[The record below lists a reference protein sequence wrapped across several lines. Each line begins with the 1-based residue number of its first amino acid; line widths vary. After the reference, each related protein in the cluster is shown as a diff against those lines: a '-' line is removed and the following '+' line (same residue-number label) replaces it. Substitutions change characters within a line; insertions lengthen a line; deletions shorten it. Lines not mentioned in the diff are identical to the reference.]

1 MANDNDMVVRQV
13 GLTFA
18 LLASP
23 AKRDVAWVQANVDGY
38 GGRTRD
44 AAAHLIERDVREL
57 RDLGV
62 PARYQDGEVWVV
74 KDLYELPPVDLTVE
88 EASVIGLAADLSKP
102 GSLGEFARSGWTKL
116 AASGAT
122 RSMDAPALMS
132 VSNDIF
138 QLRPDTLRAIV
149 KCVEAKQRIS
159 FDFVRAPGKE
169 PERREVDPWGVVS
182 LNNRAYFVG
191 YDIDHDSPT
200 ERGRIFSFDVAGDRH
215 EEFGGYQAI
224 GSGSVFAKSS
234 LKKLY
239 RHDLDEASALAIAVE
254 ALYDAA
260 DDDSATGGP
269 DIVRKIFPTAVVVSA
284 EGAREVAP
292 RARCSATES
301 TLTTSPSISWIASLR
316 CSPQ

>member
-44 AAAHLIERDVREL
+44 AATHLIERDVREL

-74 KDLYELPPVDLTVE
+74 KDLYELPAVDLTAK
-88 EASVIGLAADLSKP
+88 EASVVGLAADLSKP

-138 QLRPDTLRAIV
+138 QLRPDALRAIV
-149 KCVEAKQRIS
+149 KCVQAKQRIS
-159 FDFVRAPGKE
+159 FDFVRAPGKDA
-169 PERREVDPWGVVS
+169 ERRVVDPWGVVS

-191 YDIDHDSPT
+191 YDIDRDDVRVFRLKKVSKLKKVRHSDAFH
-200 ERGRIFSFDVAGDRH
+200 ERAGDLQALV
-215 EEFGGYQAI
+215 EETLRGELIDVTVTVTHGTGEELAQRGTRASKV
-224 GSGSVFAKSS
+224 GTDGQD
-234 LKKLY
+234 
-239 RHDLDEASALAIAVE
+239 HDTITLRDVDRDWAVR
-254 ALYDAA
+254 
-260 DDDSATGGP
+260 T
-269 DIVRKIFPTAVVVSA
+269 
-284 EGAREVAP
+284 
-292 RARCSATES
+292 
-301 TLTTSPSISWIASLR
+301 IASLAGSVVAVEPVQVR
-316 CSPQ
+316 QDVVKLLRTAVEGSD